1 MEDGEKSLNS
11 PPLPPPHR
19 LRRSPSASQG
29 AIKSQRTTETKL
41 LHRRR
46 REQSIKC
53 TSGNRGRRRGGD
65 GGRQAKPAASVEE
78 HAFILGCFRANSPK
92 TSLPRARAKQL
103 NVPRPLTA
111 ISPHCIAK
119 TVGPADKCTSCRYR
133 ICHIKDSRSDAE
145 YKVRLKKLG

>member
-92 TSLPRARAKQL
+92 TSLPRARKTTQRTSSA
-103 NVPRPLTA
+103 A
-111 ISPHCIAK
+111 ISPHCTAK

-133 ICHIKDSRSDAE
+133 ICHIKDSSYDTE
-145 YKVRLKKLG
+145 YKVRLKKQS

>member
-53 TSGNRGRRRGGD
+53 TSGNRGRQARRQSRPRPWRNTPSYWAVFG
-65 GGRQAKPAASVEE
+65 Q
-78 HAFILGCFRANSPK
+78 ILLKRVS
-92 TSLPRARAKQL
+92 RARAKQL
-103 NVPRPLTA
+103 NVPRPLQ
-111 ISPHCIAK
+111 SPLIAQPK
-119 TVGPADKCTSCRYR
+119 QSVRPTSARRVDIGFATSR
-133 ICHIKDSRSDAE
+133 IPGLMLNIKIDRKS
-145 YKVRLKKLG
+145 